1 MLQFVIRHNNEYT
14 TLQQAQMAVKGGCT
28 WIVFTTPDTAGD
40 DEVAKEAAPVA
51 DFCRETGVIL
61 TVENHI
67 EAAKQLGVHGIL
79 LTDKALNAV
88 ELRNRLGA
96 EAIIGARVADV
107 ASAALLGKNDI
118 DYVLLPDDWDLERVA
133 QFVADLR
140 GAGGRI
146 PVVIYGNFTAAN
158 VAAAMATGVSG
169 VAAGPALLTADPV
182 KAVTELLEALNQ

>member
-28 WIVFTTPDTAGD
+28 WIVFTAPDTAGD

-51 DFCRETGVIL
+51 DFCREAGVIL

-79 LTDKALNAV
+79 LTDKTLNAV

-158 VAAAMATGVSG
+158 AAAAMATGVSG
-169 VAAGPALLTADPV
+169 VAAGPSLLSDDPV
-182 KAVTELLEALNQ
+182 KAVTELLEALNR